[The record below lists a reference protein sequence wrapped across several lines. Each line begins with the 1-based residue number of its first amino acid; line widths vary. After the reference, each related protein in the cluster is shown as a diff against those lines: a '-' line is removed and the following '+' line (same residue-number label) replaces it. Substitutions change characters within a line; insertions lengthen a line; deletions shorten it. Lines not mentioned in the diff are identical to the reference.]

1 MTEKEKMLSQKLYDA
16 NNDQDLI
23 NERIKAKDLCFDFNN
38 LRPSNTIK
46 QQKILKTLIGEIKGN
61 CLIMQPF
68 GAIMVITLL
77 LERTSLLTTI

>member
-46 QQKILKTLIGEIKGN
+46 QQKICKWCVSI
-61 CLIMQPF
+61 
-68 GAIMVITLL
+68 
-77 LERTSLLTTI
+77 